1 MTDETF
7 AQALRR
13 LRGTLSVRDVASLA
27 KCSKTVVSDLETGRR
42 QPTVAIAAALDA
54 ALGADGLLLD
64 LAEHLPGLP
73 TRERAAAL
81 QVGLAEDLAAG
92 PMTGASLDEWEFNV
106 ARHGRAT
113 RYRPEHDLLADL
125 LADFADFA
133 DLRLQLKHQ
142 HPPAV
147 KRRLL
152 SACACLSGLMA
163 LTLLKLD
170 DLGARDWWRTGRAAA
185 TKAEDR
191 AVLAWIYAQ
200 ESYQLYYGG
209 DLGGAIEL
217 AVRAQQLAG
226 GMPCVADALVAP
238 LKARAHALAGRREE
252 TSDALERARRALSR
266 LSPEDRQPSAL
277 GYDEA
282 QLHFHSGNAWT
293 SLHDTERAWD
303 EQQQALALY
312 PVENRTDRALIQLD
326 RAACLTWDGDPATGA
341 RLAVDSILALP
352 EEHRSALILYRARDL
367 AAKVPEAERRLPE
380 VRVLREVLALPSA
393 G

>member
-13 LRGTLSVRDVASLA
+13 LRGTLSVRDVARLA
-27 KCSKTVVSDLETGRR
+27 RCSKTVVSDLENERR
-42 QPTVAIAAALDA
+42 SPTPAIAAALDT
-54 ALGADGLLLD
+54 ALGAGGLLCD
-64 LAEHLPGLP
+64 LAEHPPGAP
-73 TRERAAAL
+73 ATERAAAL
-81 QVGLAEDLAAG
+81 QAGLAEDLAAG
-92 PMTGASLDEWEFNV
+92 SMTGASLEEWEFTI

-113 RYRPEHDLLADL
+113 RYRPEQDLLTDL
-125 LADFADFA
+125 LADFS
-133 DLRLQLKHQ
+133 DLRALLKHR
-142 HPPAV
+142 HPPAI
-147 KRRLL
+147 KRCLL
-152 SACACLSGLMA
+152 SACARLSGLMA

-170 DLGARDWWRTGRAAA
+170 DPGARDWWRTGRAAA
-185 TKAEDR
+185 TQAEDR
-191 AVLAWIYAQ
+191 ATLAWIYAQ

-209 DLGGAIEL
+209 DLAGAVEL

-226 GMPCVADALVAP
+226 GMPCVADALAAP
-238 LKARAHALAGRREE
+238 LEARAHALAGRRDEAV
-252 TSDALERARRALSR
+252 SALGRAHRALAR

-293 SLHDTERAWD
+293 SLHDTDRAWE
-303 EQQQALALY
+303 EQQQALDLY

-326 RAACLTWDGDPATGA
+326 RAACLSWDGNLAEGA
-341 RLAVDSILALP
+341 RLAVDSILELP

-367 AAKVPEAERRLPE
+367 AVKVPEVGRRLPE